1 ESVARAHARV
11 AAAVRA
17 RRRGACVA
25 RACRDDRTSI
35 ARRRNVGGTPASI
48 MNACPGGWFAGL
60 DIATAHHPAASRNRP
75 GIGSSVSSATRR

>member
-1 ESVARAHARV
+1 
-11 AAAVRA
+11 
-17 RRRGACVA
+17 
-25 RACRDDRTSI
+25 
-35 ARRRNVGGTPASI
+35 